1 MNNNPS
7 PNRTPN
13 GQQRP
18 PVQGQRPIQGQ
29 RPPMQGQRP
38 IQGQQRPPM
47 QGQRP
52 PMQGQRP
59 VQGQR
64 PPMQGQRPPMQGQ
77 RPQNYRPAPK
87 KSNKTLIIAI
97 VAVLVLAII
106 GGLIALT
113 VTLVNNGNN
122 SSVSNSG
129 GSSGGKKPSGGSST
143 TPPEDN
149 GPQVEA
155 GITLPSAT
163 QVGTSINYSDPATEI
178 SGISSA
184 AAVLVDMNTGNAI
197 AGKNADVRI
206 HPASMTKVMT
216 LLVACEKAQNAGK
229 LLTVEQ
235 WMEDYRQSTGASGNL
250 GFVAGDQISVESAL
264 YLINYRS
271 DTIACL
277 LIAQYIAGNEAD
289 FVSLMNQKAADL
301 GLKDTHFVNTT
312 GLQDPNHYTTCREM
326 AIIMNAAM
334 NNPTASKI
342 ITSYVGTTIDIYN
355 GYEDGN
361 TTPYRQP
368 TIYSSWYSDRLR
380 DNPRINS
387 NITVIGG
394 KTGYED
400 IPTSCFVTVAK
411 NSANGKQYIC
421 VNVGRIDETQ
431 NEVSSSQSTKDS
443 ITIYKNYAK

>member
-18 PVQGQRPIQGQ
+18 PVQGQRP
-29 RPPMQGQRP
+29 
-38 IQGQQRPPM
+38 PM

-52 PMQGQRP
+52 PM
-59 VQGQR
+59 QGQR

-113 VTLVNNGNN
+113 ITLVNNGNN
-122 SSVSNSG
+122 ASVSNSG
-129 GSSGGKKPSGGSST
+129 GSSGGKKPNGGSST

-163 QVGTSINYSDPATEI
+163 QVGTSINYSAPATEI

-184 AAVLVDMNTGNAI
+184 AAVLIDMNAGNAI

-289 FVSLMNQKAADL
+289 FVSLMNQKASEL

-368 TIYSSWYSDRLR
+368 TIYSSWYSDRM
-380 DNPRINS
+380 DNDPRITDS
-387 NITVIGG
+387 SFKIIGG

-400 IPTSCFVTVAK
+400 IPTGCFVTVAK
-411 NSANGKQYIC
+411 NSSNGKQYIC
-421 VNVGRIDETQ
+421 VNVGRITMPEDEYEERNTRIT
-431 NEVSSSQSTKDS
+431 SSKSTEDS
-443 ITIYKNYAK
+443 VTIYKTYAK

>member
-18 PVQGQRPIQGQ
+18 PVQGQRP
-29 RPPMQGQRP
+29 
-38 IQGQQRPPM
+38 
-47 QGQRP
+47 
-52 PMQGQRP
+52 P

-77 RPQNYRPAPK
+77 RPIPMQQGQRPPMQGQRPPMQGQRPQNNRPAPK

-113 VTLVNNGNN
+113 ITLVNNGNN
-122 SSVSNSG
+122 ASVSNSG
-129 GSSGGKKPSGGSST
+129 ESSGGKKPSST
-143 TPPEDN
+143 KPPVDD
-149 GPQVEA
+149 GPQVEYS
-155 GITLPSAT
+155 ITLPSAT
-163 QVGTSINYSDPATEI
+163 QGGTSINYSAPSTEI
-178 SGISSA
+178 TGISSA
-184 AAVLVDMNTGNAI
+184 AAVLIDMNSGNAI

-289 FVSLMNQKAADL
+289 FVSLMNQKASEL

-334 NNPTASKI
+334 NNPAASKI

-368 TIYSSWYSDRLR
+368 IIYSSWYSDRMK
-380 DNPRINS
+380 DDPRITDS
-387 NITVIGG
+387 SFKIIGG

-400 IPTSCFVTVAK
+400 IPTGCFVTVAK
-411 NSANGKQYIC
+411 NASNGKQYIC

-431 NEVSSSQSTKDS
+431 GTVSAKQSTEDS